1 MAQNVSL
8 WGASYSNVPSI
19 EVPKT
24 GGGTAQFDDTTIDSG
39 AAGAADITLNKKAWV
54 NGVLLTGTNQGGG
67 GTEAGTV
74 TQDANGFLVLDD
86 DSGGKVD
93 PSDATATVAD
103 ILYPKTAYVSGG
115 KVTGSIA
122 TKTSADL
129 QASGATV
136 TVPAGYYASQA
147 TKSVASGSATPA
159 ASISATGATVTA
171 GTNTLTFSK
180 SVSNTP
186 QVSAGYISAG
196 SSGNTSVSLTASID
210 TRSSSDLTA
219 SNLTVTAPSGY
230 YASNA
235 TKTLSDEYLLAENI
249 KKNITIFGVTGS
261 FEGGGGG
268 GLVYETGTWT
278 PATDSEG
285 YFINFANSH
294 TTAPFYYAIWCV
306 SSFVSS
312 SSGGVIYSNVHQAIG
327 EPLHT
332 SASGLRYGYA
342 QKIISSGANSISNL
356 SYPYTNQG
364 DSSGSYSRYW
374 AKETGINAPQ
384 YSSGYPWRAGSTYKW
399 IAVWAPTS

>member
-86 DSGGKVD
+86 DPPAGPTLITKSITANGTYNAS
-93 PSDATATVAD
+93 SDNAD
-103 ILYPKTAYVSGG
+103 GYS
-115 KVTGSIA
+115 S
-122 TKTSADL
+122 
-129 QASGATV
+129 V
-136 TVPAGYYASQA
+136 TV
-147 TKSVASGSATPA
+147 
-159 ASISATGATVTA
+159 
-171 GTNTLTFSK
+171 N
-180 SVSNTP
+180 VS
-186 QVSAGYISAG
+186 
-196 SSGNTSVSLTASID
+196 
-210 TRSSSDLTA
+210 
-219 SNLTVTAPSGY
+219 
-230 YASNA
+230 
-235 TKTLSDEYLLAENI
+235 
-249 KKNITIFGVTGS
+249 
-261 FEGGGGG
+261 GGG